1 MIGKVPEPE
10 ARTGVLRLSVRTSP
24 RSSFLVA
31 MRSSIMISCLL
42 SSSVHALLV
51 PATRPAVITNHPAAP
66 RLGTPVM
73 KGSLG
78 RRVLLLAPLAPLLA
92 APASVLAAPP
102 VAEKRAPSLEDK
114 RKAERQKEAKRW
126 VELQKKQQERTRRE
140 VSTGNN
146 AKKDP
151 KKARQQLA
159 DVKKKNAKEQAR
171 AAKQR
176 AAKFKEE
183 AKIARIK
190 EDKRRL
196 AQGKKVRSRSGLGFF
211 QTVLLVGGVGT
222 AALVLAPDENSAD
235 GAPPAPVEDA
245 APAEAV
251 EETAA

>member
-1 MIGKVPEPE
+1 MGRCPNTRPEQAQYPVGAHLE
-10 ARTGVLRLSVRTSP
+10 LAT
-24 RSSFLVA
+24 SFLVA
-31 MRSSIMISCLL
+31 MRSTIMISCLL

-51 PATRPAVITNHPAAP
+51 PATRPGVITNHPAAP

-102 VAEKRAPSLEDK
+102 ATEARKVPSVEDK
-114 RKAERQKEAKRW
+114 RKAERQKAAKARL
-126 VELQKKQQERTRRE
+126 ELQKKQQDRTRRE
-140 VSTGNN
+140 VGN

-159 DVKKKNAKEQAR
+159 DVKKQNAKEQAR

-235 GAPPAPVEDA
+235 SAPPAVVEDA
-245 APAEAV
+245 AEAV

>member
-1 MIGKVPEPE
+1 MPEPE

-51 PATRPAVITNHPAAP
+51 PATRPGVITNHPAAP

-78 RRVLLLAPLAPLLA
+78 RRMLLLAPLAPLLA
-92 APASVLAAPP
+92 APASVLAAQTA
-102 VAEKRAPSLEDK
+102 AETRKVPSVEDK
-114 RKAERQKEAKRW
+114 RKAERQKAAKAR

-140 VSTGNN
+140 VSQGSN

-151 KKARQQLA
+151 EKARKQLA
-159 DVKKKNAKEQAR
+159 DVKKKNVKEQQR

-176 AAKFKEE
+176 IAKSKED

-190 EDKRRL
+190 EDKRRR
-196 AQGKKVRSRSGLGFF
+196 AQGKKVRSKSGLGFF
-211 QTVLLVGGVGT
+211 PTVLLVGGVGT

>member
-1 MIGKVPEPE
+1 M
-10 ARTGVLRLSVRTSP
+10 
-24 RSSFLVA
+24 SSWPPSAFG
-31 MRSSIMISCLL
+31 SSW
-42 SSSVHALLV
+42 
-51 PATRPAVITNHPAAP
+51 
-66 RLGTPVM
+66 
-73 KGSLG
+73 G
-78 RRVLLLAPLAPLLA
+78 RRG
-92 APASVLAAPP
+92 S
-102 VAEKRAPSLEDK
+102 ESGELECCCDRWGGVPGSQAK
-114 RKAERQKEAKRW
+114 EAERQKEAKRR
-126 VELQKKQQERTRRE
+126 VELRKKQQERTRRE

>member
-102 VAEKRAPSLEDK
+102 AAETRKVPSVEDK
-114 RKAERQKEAKRW
+114 RKAERQKAAKARL
-126 VELQKKQQERTRRE
+126 ELQKKQQDRTRRE
-140 VSTGNN
+140 VSN

-159 DVKKKNAKEQAR
+159 DVKKKNAKEQQR

-176 AAKFKEE
+176 IAKSKED

-190 EDKRRL
+190 EDKRRR
-196 AQGKKVRSRSGLGFF
+196 AQGKKVRSKSGLGFF

-235 GAPPAPVEDA
+235 SAPPAVVEDTA
-245 APAEAV
+245 VV

>member
-1 MIGKVPEPE
+1 MPEPE

-114 RKAERQKEAKRW
+114 RKAERQKAAKARL
-126 VELQKKQQERTRRE
+126 ELQKKQQDRTMRE
-140 VSTGNN
+140 VGN

-159 DVKKKNAKEQAR
+159 DVRKKNAKEQQR

-176 AAKFKEE
+176 VAKAKED

-196 AQGKKVRSRSGLGFF
+196 AQGKKVRSKSGLGPF
-211 QTVLLVGGVGT
+211 QTLLLVGGVGT

-235 GAPPAPVEDA
+235 GAPPAPVEDT

>member
-1 MIGKVPEPE
+1 M
-10 ARTGVLRLSVRTSP
+10 
-24 RSSFLVA
+24 
-31 MRSSIMISCLL
+31 
-42 SSSVHALLV
+42 
-51 PATRPAVITNHPAAP
+51 
-66 RLGTPVM
+66 
-73 KGSLG
+73 
-78 RRVLLLAPLAPLLA
+78 LLLAPLAPILA

-102 VAEKRAPSLEDK
+102 AAETRKVPSVEDK
-114 RKAERQKEAKRW
+114 RKAERQKEAKRR

-235 GAPPAPVEDA
+235 SAPPPVVEDA
-245 APAEAV
+245 VEAV